1 MINGKVFA
9 QNVDHAEWTEGM
21 TSFALGLDQLK
32 TLKDITKVE
41 ESIENNIKKL
51 LQLQMGS
58 GEHQAP

>member
-51 LQLQMGS
+51 LQL
-58 GEHQAP
+58 